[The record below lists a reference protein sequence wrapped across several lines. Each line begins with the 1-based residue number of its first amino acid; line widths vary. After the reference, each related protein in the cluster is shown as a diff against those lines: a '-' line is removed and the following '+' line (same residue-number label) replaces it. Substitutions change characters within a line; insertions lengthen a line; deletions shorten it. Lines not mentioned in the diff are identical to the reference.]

1 MNINWFPG
9 HMKKT
14 EGLIKDN
21 LKLVDIVIEL
31 VDARIPLASKNPLI
45 DEIVKNKPRLI
56 VFNKSD
62 MADDKVTSDWINYY
76 KNNGIKVVKVNSLD
90 GKGFNDVYEGINQV
104 LKEKI
109 DKFKEKNLN
118 LVIKMMVVGIPNVG
132 KSSFINKITKR
143 AGAKTG
149 DRPGITKGKQWVRIK
164 EGYELLDTPGIL
176 WHKFDDEETAK
187 KLAFVGSI
195 KDEILDVEELAFY
208 LLDFLKNNYPENLK
222 LRYNVDFNEDKDTY
236 ELMEEIGRKRGFVIK
251 GGEIDL
257 TRCANT
263 ILDEFRGLKLGKI
276 SLEMPKLWV
285 YLNLIRNLK
294 KKVII

>member
-45 DEIVKNKPRLI
+45 DEIVKSKPRLI

-90 GKGFNDVYEGINQV
+90 GKGFNEVYDGINEV

-109 DKFKEKNLN
+109 EKYKSQNLN
-118 LVIKMMVVGIPNVG
+118 FVIKMMVVGIPNVG
-132 KSSFINKITKR
+132 KSSFINKIIKR

-149 DRPGITKGKQWVRIK
+149 DKPGITKGKQWVRIK

-187 KLAFVGSI
+187 KLAFAGSI
-195 KDEILDVEELAFY
+195 KDEILDVESLAFY
-208 LLDFLKNNYPENLK
+208 LLDFLKNNYPENLMK
-222 LRYNVDFNEDKDTY
+222 RYNVEICDDTDTY
-236 ELMEEIGRKRGFVIK
+236 LLMEEIGRKRGFVIK

-263 ILDEFRGLKLGKI
+263 ILDEFRGLRLGKI
-276 SLEMPKLWV
+276 SLERP
-285 YLNLIRNLK
+285 
-294 KKVII
+294 